1 MENLMMTIID
11 ENLNIQE
18 EEKETWKVENDLS
31 ADWCLDKIR
40 EAKAE
45 YARFEMVANAKIEQ
59 IQAALLTQKNKMD
72 NEVYFFESKLKKYFE
87 TLENVKTTKTQAT
100 YSLPS
105 GKLVLKQIGPEFTRD
120 DVKLVEWLENNK
132 LNQLVKIKKSPDW
145 ATLKKDVSIV
155 NNKVVSTYTGE
166 IVEGV
171 NVIERDPEFKVEV

>member
-1 MENLMMTIID
+1 MDNVMMNIID

-45 YARFEMVANAKIEQ
+45 YNRFEMVANAKIEQ
-59 IQAALLTQKNKMD
+59 IQAALMAQKEKMD
-72 NEVYFFESKLKKYFE
+72 SEVGYFE
-87 TLENVKTTKTQAT
+87 YKLREYFNGLSNIKATKTQAT
-100 YSLPS
+100 YNLPS
-105 GKLVLKQIGPEFTRD
+105 GKLLLKQKGPEFIQD
-120 DVKLVEWLENNK
+120 DVKLVKWLENNK

-171 NVIERDPEFKVEV
+171 TVLERDPEFKVEV